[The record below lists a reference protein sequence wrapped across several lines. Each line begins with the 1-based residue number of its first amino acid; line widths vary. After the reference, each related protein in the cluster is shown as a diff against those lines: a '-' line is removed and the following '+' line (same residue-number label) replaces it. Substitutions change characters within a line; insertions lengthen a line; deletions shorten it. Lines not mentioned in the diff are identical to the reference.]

1 MSQISVVMGPERR
14 RRWRDEEKV
23 AILAEAFAPGA
34 IVADVS
40 RRLNV
45 ATSLIYQWRRQAM
58 GSPGF
63 VPAVIRDEGPERR
76 ATAPATASAT
86 ASAVIV
92 VELGGGAR
100 VSIGASASASLVT
113 AALKALK

>member
-1 MSQISVVMGPERR
+1 MSQMSVVLGPERR
-14 RRWRDEEKV
+14 RRWRPEEKLAV
-23 AILAEAFAPGA
+23 VAEAFAPGA
-34 IVADVS
+34 IVSDVS

-45 ATSLIYQWRRQAM
+45 ATSLIYQWRRQAV
-58 GSPGF
+58 GAPGF
-63 VPAVIRDEGPERR
+63 VPAVIRDDGEDRQ
-76 ATAPATASAT
+76 APLSG
-86 ASAVIV
+86 SPVIV

>member
-1 MSQISVVMGPERR
+1 MSQMSVVMGPERR
-14 RRWRDEEKV
+14 RRWRPEEKLAV
-23 AILAEAFAPGA
+23 VAEAFAPGA
-34 IVADVS
+34 IVSDVS

-45 ATSLIYQWRRQAM
+45 ATSLIYLWRLQAM

-63 VPAVIRDEGPERR
+63 VPAVLAEEVEARR
-76 ATAPATASAT
+76 APVSG
-86 ASAVIV
+86 SPVIV

-113 AALKALK
+113 AALKALR

>member
-1 MSQISVVMGPERR
+1 MSQMSVVMGPERR
-14 RRWRDEEKV
+14 RRWRPEEKLAV
-23 AILAEAFAPGA
+23 LAEAFAPGA
-34 IVADVS
+34 RVTDVS

-58 GSPGF
+58 GSSGF
-63 VPAVIRDEGPERR
+63 VPAVISDEGEVRR
-76 ATAPATASAT
+76 TPLSASP
-86 ASAVIV
+86 VIV

-113 AALKALK
+113 VALRALK

>member
-1 MSQISVVMGPERR
+1 MSQVSVVMGPERR
-14 RRWRDEEKV
+14 RRWRDADKV

-40 RRLNV
+40 RRLGV
-45 ATSLIYQWRRQAM
+45 ATSLIYQWRRQAV

-76 ATAPATASAT
+76 ATAS

>member
-1 MSQISVVMGPERR
+1 MSVIMGPERR
-14 RRWRDEEKV
+14 RRWRPEEKLAV
-23 AILAEAFAPGA
+23 VAEAFAPGA
-34 IVADVS
+34 IVSDVS

-45 ATSLIYQWRRQAM
+45 ATSLIYRWRRDAM

-63 VPAVIRDEGPERR
+63 VPAVIADEGDARR
-76 ATAPATASAT
+76 ALSSSASP
-86 ASAVIV
+86 VIV

-113 AALKALK
+113 ATLKALR

>member
-1 MSQISVVMGPERR
+1 MSQMSVVMGPERR
-14 RRWRDEEKV
+14 RRWRPEEKLAV
-23 AILAEAFAPGA
+23 LAEAFAPGA
-34 IVADVS
+34 TVTDVS

-58 GSPGF
+58 GSAGF
-63 VPAVIRDEGPERR
+63 VPAVLADDGEAVRR
-76 ATAPATASAT
+76 APLST
-86 ASAVIV
+86 SAVIV

>member
-1 MSQISVVMGPERR
+1 MSQMSVMLGPERR
-14 RRWRDEEKV
+14 RRWRSEEKLAV
-23 AILAEAFAPGA
+23 VAEAFAAGA
-34 IVADVS
+34 IVSDVS

-45 ATSLIYQWRRQAM
+45 ATSLIYKWRREAM

-63 VPAVIRDEGPERR
+63 APVVICDEGEVRR
-76 ATAPATASAT
+76 SPLSASP
-86 ASAVIV
+86 VIV
-92 VELGGGAR
+92 VELGGEVR

>member
-1 MSQISVVMGPERR
+1 MSQFSVVMGPERR

-63 VPAVIRDEGPERR
+63 VPAVIVNEGEGRR
-76 ATAPATASAT
+76 APAS

-100 VSIGASASASLVT
+100 VSIGASASASLVM

>member
-1 MSQISVVMGPERR
+1 MSQMSVIMGPERR
-14 RRWRDEEKV
+14 RRWRPEEKLAV
-23 AILAEAFAPGA
+23 VAEAFAPGA
-34 IVADVS
+34 TVVDVS

-63 VPAVIRDEGPERR
+63 VPAVICDEGDTRR
-76 ATAPATASAT
+76 APLSG
-86 ASAVIV
+86 SPVIV

-100 VSIGASASASLVT
+100 VSIGAAASASLVT

>member
-1 MSQISVVMGPERR
+1 MSQMSVVMGPERR
-14 RRWRDEEKV
+14 RRWRPEEKLAV
-23 AILAEAFAPGA
+23 VAEAFAPGA
-34 IVADVS
+34 IVSDVS

-58 GSPGF
+58 GSPGV
-63 VPAVIRDEGPERR
+63 VPAVIRDEGEAHR
-76 ATAPATASAT
+76 APLSTSP
-86 ASAVIV
+86 VIV

-100 VSIGASASASLVT
+100 VSIGSSASASLVT

>member
-1 MSQISVVMGPERR
+1 MV
-14 RRWRDEEKV
+14 
-23 AILAEAFAPGA
+23 AEAFAPGA
-34 IVADVS
+34 IVSDVS

-45 ATSLIYQWRRQAM
+45 ATSLIYTWRRQAM

-63 VPAVIRDEGPERR
+63 VPAVISDAAE
-76 ATAPATASAT
+76 APLPPLSG
-86 ASAVIV
+86 SPVIV
-92 VELGGGAR
+92 VELAGGGR